1 MNSSVT
7 GLKTAEERRVR
18 MEKESKR
25 ILPGLAEQVLDT
37 KLPSGSTSF
46 RSEAVAVLRNWWQ
59 LDL

>member
-18 MEKESKR
+18 MEKESER

-37 KLPSGSTSF
+37 KLPSGSTASTP
-46 RSEAVAVLRNWWQ
+46 RTSLCK
-59 LDL
+59 LS